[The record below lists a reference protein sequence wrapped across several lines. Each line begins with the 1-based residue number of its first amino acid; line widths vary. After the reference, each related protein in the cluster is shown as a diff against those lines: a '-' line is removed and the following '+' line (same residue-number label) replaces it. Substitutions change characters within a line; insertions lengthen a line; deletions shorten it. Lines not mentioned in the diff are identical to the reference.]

1 MRPPERLPS
10 PRQYA
15 RMEYRER
22 VQVLAELQ
30 SLRLAYLTTEAI
42 EPSTARQPCVYP
54 YTGDRLGVDI
64 QH

>member
-1 MRPPERLPS
+1 MKQPKRLPS
-10 PRQYA
+10 PSEYA
-15 RMEYRER
+15 RMEWRAR
-22 VQVLAELQ
+22 VQVLNELR

-42 EPSTARQPCVYP
+42 EPSTARQPDVYP

>member
-1 MRPPERLPS
+1 
-10 PRQYA
+10 
-15 RMEYRER
+15 MEYRER

>member
-1 MRPPERLPS
+1 MRPPKRLPS
-10 PRQYA
+10 PREYA

-22 VQVLAELQ
+22 VQVFAKLQ

-42 EPSTARQPCVYP
+42 EPSTARQPCVYQ

-64 QH
+64 QQ

>member
-1 MRPPERLPS
+1 MRPPKRLPS
-10 PRQYA
+10 PREYA
-15 RMEYRER
+15 RMEYSER

-30 SLRLAYLTTEAI
+30 SLRLAYLTTETI

-64 QH
+64 QQ